1 MLIKQIISMIKICKP
16 KKKEDVCGLV
26 ECLGEVF
33 IGIITCRTIL
43 PKCDKGEKLIVG
55 LGSLVMSGMIGR
67 TFYKGFYK
75 MCDDIVGTN
84 FCEENDL

>member
-1 MLIKQIISMIKICKP
+1 MKKESICK
-16 KKKEDVCGLV
+16 LT
-26 ECLGEVF
+26 ECLGEAF
-33 IGIITCRTIL
+33 IGGAIGIITRRTIL
-43 PKCDKGEKLIVG
+43 PKCNKGEKLIVG

-75 MCDDIVGTN
+75 ACDEIVGTD

>member
-1 MLIKQIISMIKICKP
+1 M
-16 KKKEDVCGLV
+16 KKEDVCGLV

-33 IGIITCRTIL
+33 IGGAIGIITRRTIL
-43 PKCDKGEKLIVG
+43 PKCNKGEKLIVG

-84 FCEENDL
+84 FCKENDL

>member
-1 MLIKQIISMIKICKP
+1 M
-16 KKKEDVCGLV
+16 KKEDVCGIV
-26 ECLGEVF
+26 ELLGEVF
-33 IGIITCRTIL
+33 IGGAIGIITRRTIL
-43 PKCDKGEKLIVG
+43 PKCNKGEKLIVG

-84 FCEENDL
+84 FCKENDL

>member
-1 MLIKQIISMIKICKP
+1 M
-16 KKKEDVCGLV
+16 KKEDVCGIV
-26 ECLGEVF
+26 ELLGEVF
-33 IGIITCRTIL
+33 IGGAIGIITRRTIL

-75 MCDDIVGTN
+75 ACDEIVGTN
-84 FCEENDL
+84 FCKENDL

>member
-1 MLIKQIISMIKICKP
+1 M
-16 KKKEDVCGLV
+16 KKEDVCGIV
-26 ECLGEVF
+26 ELLGEVF
-33 IGIITCRTIL
+33 IGGAIGIITRRTIL

-75 MCDDIVGTN
+75 MCDEILDTN
-84 FCEENDL
+84 FCKENDL

>member
-1 MLIKQIISMIKICKP
+1 M
-16 KKKEDVCGLV
+16 KKEDVCGIV
-26 ECLGEVF
+26 ELLGEVF
-33 IGIITCRTIL
+33 IGGAIGIITRRTIL
-43 PKCDKGEKLIVG
+43 PKCNKGEKLIVG